1 MEQGVNPEPTR
12 VVRASVVKTN
22 SGDVDTS
29 VMTLF
34 RNDESPV
41 LDVLKKDKDIK
52 LI

>member
-1 MEQGVNPEPTR
+1 
-12 VVRASVVKTN
+12 
-22 SGDVDTS
+22 
-29 VMTLF
+29 MTLF